1 MPPRELCVGSGLVCS
16 KLAHCRKPNPQKVD
30 NHHINIWA
38 QIAHSL
44 VLNTLQETDPC
55 IKHSRSLSL
64 SHTFSVLSP
73 PPTPH
78 THTHS
83 TQPQRSIA
91 QTEGTLSQLKVT
103 KRQVICQAVPEL
115 NPGTGFWGQL
125 VFETDETKLAWPLA
139 PQGLI
144 STPVLP
150 CSSLRSGRQEMA
162 PDPGLPG
169 SHGVAHLAGAS
180 ER

>member
-1 MPPRELCVGSGLVCS
+1 MCS
-16 KLAHCRKPNPQKVD
+16 KLAHCRKPIPQKVD

-44 VLNTLQETDPC
+44 VLNTLRETDPC
-55 IKHSRSLSL
+55 IKHSRIL
-64 SHTFSVLSP
+64 SHAFSVLSP
-73 PPTPH
+73 PPPR
-78 THTHS
+78 HTHS

-115 NPGTGFWGQL
+115 NLGTGFWGQH
-125 VFETDETKLAWPLA
+125 VFEPEATNACLGSG

-150 CSSLRSGRQEMA
+150 CSSLRSGRREMA